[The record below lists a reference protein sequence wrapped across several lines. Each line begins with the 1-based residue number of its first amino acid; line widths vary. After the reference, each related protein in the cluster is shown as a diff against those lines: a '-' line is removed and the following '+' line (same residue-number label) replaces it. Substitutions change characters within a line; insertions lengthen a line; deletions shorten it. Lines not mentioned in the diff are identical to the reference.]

1 LATLLI
7 REGDGAGSEHPIE
20 GELVLGREQGAADL
34 VLNDPGISRQHVA
47 VRAAS
52 GQVTVE
58 DLGSSNGTF
67 VNGLRIS
74 GEVELADGD
83 EVQLGAIVF
92 SIHGA
97 DAATAMMA
105 PGGDATEEHPG
116 PARHEPPPPAAQPPP
131 ARQQPAATPGRLAP
145 RPDEEGNIPALVAVF
160 LGPLSIFLLLFSSGG
175 AFFVS
180 LPCAI
185 GAIVLGNIGMRRVD
199 KGESDSHRALANL
212 GRITGIIG
220 TVLSVFA
227 LIAFFLVAALLDAT
241 EDNLADLIDRVRE
254 EIEGVD
260 VPDAPDVD
268 APDAPDVDGGGD
280 SGGVDATLSIPG

>member
-1 LATLLI
+1 VAEGTLVI
-7 REGDGAGSEHPIE
+7 REGDGAGSEHPLE
-20 GELVLGREQGAADL
+20 GEVVLGREQGSADL
-34 VLNDPGISRQHVA
+34 VLNDPGISRRHAA
-47 VRAAS
+47 VRS
-52 GQVTVE
+52 GGGQITVE

-67 VNGLRIS
+67 VNGQRIS

-83 EVQLGAIVF
+83 EVQLGAVVF
-92 SIHGA
+92 SVLGA

-105 PGGDATEEHPG
+105 PGAGATQEHPG
-116 PARHEPPPPAAQPPP
+116 PAPQEPAPPAAQPPP
-131 ARQQPAATPGRLAP
+131 ARGQPAAAPGRLAP

-199 KGESDSHRALANL
+199 RGESDSHRALANL

-241 EDNLADLIDRVRE
+241 EDNLADIIDRVRE

-260 VPDAPDVD
+260 VPDAPDVN
-268 APDAPDVDGGGD
+268 APDAPDVEAPDSD
-280 SGGVDATLSIPG
+280 SGGLESP